1 MSKNKKHNEE
11 INKEEIPVGDV
22 QKEEIKDANGI
33 TGNSQEVVDDIIDS
47 PEQEI
52 ESLKNLLNQKEDEL
66 QKEKKDYLFL
76 MADFDNFRKRTL
88 KEKSELIKSGT
99 ESVLKGLLPIVDDFE
114 RGLEAM
120 KNSDDAQA
128 LKEGVE
134 LIYNKLQKFLEQNG
148 VKAMETNGQEFDP
161 DQHEALT
168 VVPVDDQE
176 KKNKIVDTVTKG
188 YTLNGKVL
196 RHAKVVVGN

>member
-1 MSKNKKHNEE
+1 MSKNKKQHDDIKKNEATE
-11 INKEEIPVGDV
+11 ASKEENIKSADDILQESEDV
-22 QKEEIKDANGI
+22 I
-33 TGNSQEVVDDIIDS
+33 DDIIDS

-52 ESLKNLLNQKEDEL
+52 ETLKNLLNQKDEEL

-99 ESVLKGLLPIVDDFE
+99 ENVLKALLPIVDDFE

-120 KNSDDAQA
+120 KSSDDAQA
-128 LKEGVE
+128 LKEGME
-134 LIYNKLQKFLEQNG
+134 LIYNKFQKFFDQNG
-148 VKAMETNGQEFDP
+148 VKAMETNGEAFDP

-168 VVPVDDQE
+168 TVPVDDE
-176 KKNKIVDTVTKG
+176 DKKNKIVDTVTKG